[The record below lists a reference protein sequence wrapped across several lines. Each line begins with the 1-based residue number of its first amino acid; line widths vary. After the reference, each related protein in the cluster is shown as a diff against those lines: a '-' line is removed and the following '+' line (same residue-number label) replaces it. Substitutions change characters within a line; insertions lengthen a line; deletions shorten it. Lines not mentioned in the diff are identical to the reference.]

1 VCAVLQRE
9 AKQGELDAVTKL
21 LQEKQFIRKGI
32 VQAAEKWASA
42 VGATTRHASHLL
54 HHHAS
59 QKQKTRTCPCQDAA
73 HVVPC
78 ASVCAMHALPLPR
91 VFQFNATFGVAL
103 TSGVAFYAYL
113 VFVGTYVCV
122 APTLMHAAAVAG

>member
-42 VGATTRHASHLL
+42 VGDTPRLASPFTITHHKNHTHALVKML
-54 HHHAS
+54 
-59 QKQKTRTCPCQDAA
+59 RTWSLGKRVCDACPCPSFA
-73 HVVPC
+73 P
-78 ASVCAMHALPLPR
+78 SSSTPR
-91 VFQFNATFGVAL
+91 
-103 TSGVAFYAYL
+103 SGSR
-113 VFVGTYVCV
+113 
-122 APTLMHAAAVAG
+122 